1 MEVSLES
8 LLTSCR
14 AALQNN
20 LPALAR
26 ALSTRIYRVR
36 LHGSFE
42 IGLVINSKATQR
54 DWSCGLVLVSSPIP
68 VIFLFYRNLSYQL
81 RVVRISTGSSC
92 DQLKLE
98 IEASTKIS
106 K

>member
-54 DWSCGLVLVSSPIP
+54 DWSCGLVSVPRELAMFWSPLQSLLSSSFTATYPTNYVLFESLP
-68 VIFLFYRNLSYQL
+68 VLPA
-81 RVVRISTGSSC
+81 IS
-92 DQLKLE
+92 
-98 IEASTKIS
+98 
-106 K
+106 